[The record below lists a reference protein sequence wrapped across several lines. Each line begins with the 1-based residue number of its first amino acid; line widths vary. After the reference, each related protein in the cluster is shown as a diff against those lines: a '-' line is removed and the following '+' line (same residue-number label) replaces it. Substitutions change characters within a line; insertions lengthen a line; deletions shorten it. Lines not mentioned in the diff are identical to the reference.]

1 MSESNRFFNEKT
13 CPQCGKV
20 FTIPH
25 VTRWA
30 YKKHTGKSMKY
41 FCCWTCLRNA
51 EIKKGGSK
59 VKDQDKQRIRMSPAE
74 MQTAIEMFRNGDKGL
89 DQFLKDHGIT
99 SIYKWKYN
107 VKTRYGIE
115 TPEPATVQ
123 IDGPIRIETEEPE
136 KVEVVETPEPA
147 TVKKKVVDLMEEL
160 NIRNPLQYEEFT
172 VRAVEGEF
180 GRYFR
185 DVTNNG
191 DYIDYESK
199 DGEELSM
206 TIEQWKQFVK
216 ELTRAAQV
224 LGVEL

>member
-1 MSESNRFFNEKT
+1 MD
-13 CPQCGKV
+13 
-20 FTIPH
+20 
-25 VTRWA
+25 A
-30 YKKHTGKSMKY
+30 AM
-41 FCCWTCLRNA
+41 
-51 EIKKGGSK
+51 
-59 VKDQDKQRIRMSPAE
+59 VKDMN
-74 MQTAIEMFRNGDKGL
+74 AINEAVKRRKALAMAKISLEQKKKAVEIAVSGGNPLEYLKKCGSSRPDGL
-89 DQFLKDHGIT
+89 WYTIKENLKKVDPDTYAKLPDYRG
-99 SIYKWKYN
+99 
-107 VKTRYGIE
+107 KTRSKPANYGQPIPGFE
-115 TPEPATVQ
+115 ASAQEEEVPTVKV
-123 IDGPIRIETEEPE
+123 DGPIRIETIEPE

-147 TVKKKVVDLMEEL
+147 TVKKKVVDLMKEL

-206 TIEQWKQFVK
+206 TIEQWKHFVK